1 MAKRAKRA
9 PRKRPEFF
17 QKGEAQGAALA
28 IMVRVAEEAARLDLL
43 AHSIGIMF
51 DVPKGAF
58 AAALAA
64 HRKQPKGKGE

>member
-9 PRKRPEFF
+9 PRKRPEYF
-17 QKGEAQGAALA
+17 QKRDAQGAALA
-28 IMVRVAEEAARLDLL
+28 IMVRLAEESARIDLL
-43 AHSIGIMF
+43 AHSVGIMF

-64 HRKQPKGKGE
+64 HRKQSKRKGE